1 MIDSI
6 VKSYKCLECSS
17 GVNDS
22 NIDIIWAAGT
32 TINIDIEC
40 SNCGKHSMVKTEILS
55 IDLMN
60 RWVSPENIDKI
71 KNSLIAWNWRL
82 IANQNKI
89 KDNEIIDLNKDLR
102 KSWLNVSDLLWGNK

>member
-6 VKSYKCLECSS
+6 VKSYRCPECTS

-22 NIDIIWAAGT
+22 NIDIIWAAWT

-40 SNCGKHSMVKTEILS
+40 GNCHKHSMVKTEVLS
-55 IDLMN
+55 IDLSN
-60 RWVSPENIDKI
+60 KWISPDNIQKI
-71 KNSLIAWNWRL
+71 KESLIKWNWRL
-82 IANQNKI
+82 IANDSKI

-102 KSWLNVSDLLWGNK
+102 KSWLDVSDLLWDNK